1 MSKAA
6 RSRIR
11 VTSSAILLAA
21 AFVQPSCA
29 GAQSAG
35 SDKPAAAQI
44 AEAVAAAPAALR
56 AGATVLG
63 YGGASREEDPLTVI
77 REGSNEMICLAD
89 DPAREGFHVACYHQ
103 DLDPFM
109 AIGRRAEAAEKS
121 RAEVQSDRYAALE
134 SGDLVM
140 PGPAMLFS
148 ITADEGAFD
157 AATGQTA
164 GARRLAV
171 VYVPNATPEEIG
183 LPAQPEGNTP
193 WLMLP
198 GTPWAHIMI
207 SR

>member
-1 MSKAA
+1 MSIAA
-6 RSRIR
+6 INRFR
-11 VTSSAILLAA
+11 VRGSSAWLAA
-21 AFVQPSCA
+21 AFVLPACV
-29 GAQSAG
+29 GAQSVG
-35 SDKPAAAQI
+35 SEKPAAEQI
-44 AEAVAAAPAALR
+44 AEAVAAAPNPLQ

-63 YGGASREEDPLTVI
+63 YGGTDRPDDALTVI

-89 DPAREGFHVACYHQ
+89 DPARDGFHVACYHQ

-109 AIGRRAEAAEKS
+109 AIGRRARASGKS
-121 RAEVQSDRYAALE
+121 REEIQSARYAALD
-134 SGDLVM
+134 SGNLTM
-140 PGPAMLFS
+140 PDRAMLFS

-157 AATGQTA
+157 AATGHTA

-171 VYVPNATPEEIG
+171 VYVPNAKLDELG
-183 LPAQPEGNTP
+183 LPARPEGNTP